1 MMSDPFEI
9 TRALQRTA
17 SNPHVS
23 SFVSANAGSGKTY
36 VLSMRVI
43 RLLLNGVAPEQILC
57 LTFTKVAAANM
68 ATRIFEILAGWTRLS
83 DADLKAAI
91 EGYGES
97 APDEAMLARA
107 RRLFALAVE
116 TPGGLKIQ
124 TIHAFCERLLHVFP
138 FEANVPAS
146 FRVVQDLEQAELMAL
161 AQHDVL
167 TGGDADIRAALDI
180 LVPETEEQ
188 SFSKLMTDAL
198 KKRAAFAAVIA
209 SQPSLEMLG
218 LDLHE
223 ALGLNA
229 DETPA
234 SVQSAM
240 LNGGCSPSQMVA
252 MAQDLGETSTLGK
265 LLIAA
270 ALVRDTSAGQEAKLE
285 AYAGVFFTKEGKPRA
300 NCGLTKPQIASRP
313 DIAARLEAE
322 RDRLTGLL
330 EKLRAATIARQS
342 IALIRV
348 VGAVMQRYRDLK
360 AQRSSLDFDDLI
372 ERTGKLLHGSG
383 RDWVLYK
390 LDQGIDHIL
399 IDEAQDTS
407 PAQWAIFS
415 ALVLEFFS
423 GNGRTQINRTVF
435 AVGDEKQS
443 IYSFQGAQP
452 QLFAENRAHISKQTK
467 DAQQIFEF
475 VPLKM
480 SFRSS
485 REILSAV
492 DRVFQSSEINAKGLS
507 FDQEGYPPHTALK
520 AALPGHVEIWPL
532 FAAPPKRTPSDWLLP
547 LDFVSESHPK
557 VRLAK
562 LIAETVAGW
571 LSPDSP
577 ERVQGSDGFGRPI
590 RAGDVL
596 ILVRSRG
603 TFAEGLNRE
612 LKLAHVPVAGA
623 DRLKLSSH
631 IAVLDLIAAGRAALL
646 PLDDLQLACVL
657 KSPLFGF
664 DDEDLIALAP
674 ARKGSL
680 FGALASSPIARYAA
694 AAARLQN
701 WQQDALSLSP
711 FAFYMRILAGEH
723 GRKAMLSRLGHEA
736 ADVID
741 EFLSAALTHEA
752 AGPPSLVTFLAGL
765 ESSGAEIK
773 RDFDSAGDAVRV
785 MTVHSAKGL
794 EAKIIILADTGSVPD
809 GSKDTKFFA
818 IPRKNANP
826 ALTPLLVW
834 SPRKDEDCLSVKQAR
849 EAALQLALEEH
860 RRLLYVAMTRAEQRL
875 YVAGFHTRPED
886 GKPPSDKHALSWY
899 GMIKDALIGEMT
911 ATPAPWEV
919 GEMVWSRSS
928 GVVQPSATR
937 AHPLPP
943 NDLPAWLHT
952 PLAFE
957 RGTEPP
963 LRPSTLLSA
972 ASAEDE
978 PDEDSGEARRDQA
991 RQGQARDVPQEQAR
1005 LAGQMMHRLLQILPD
1020 YPAARRED
1028 IGQILLMRE
1037 GIGLRQPQRL
1047 VEQALKVIA
1056 HPELADVFSPQARAE
1071 VSISGAVSWGDKTV
1085 PVLGRLDRLAVLT
1098 GEVILVDF
1106 KTGAPRNEALGQM
1119 ALYHALLQQIYPQ
1132 HRIRAAL
1139 VWTGGPD
1146 VVWLDQTTLRA
1157 ALETVA

>member
-1 MMSDPFEI
+1 MMSDTFEI
-9 TRALQRTA
+9 TRALQRKA
-17 SNPHVS
+17 SNPGVS

-43 RLLLNGVAPEQILC
+43 RLLLNGVAPEKILC

-83 DADLKAAI
+83 DPDLKARI
-91 EGYGES
+91 EAYGEN
-97 APDEAMLARA
+97 APDTAMLARA

-146 FRVVQDLEQAELMAL
+146 FRVVQDLEQADLMAL

-188 SFSKLMTDAL
+188 NFSKLMTDAL

-209 SQPSLEMLG
+209 SQPTLEELGLELRAALG
-218 LDLHE
+218 LDPCDTHE
-223 ALGLNA
+223 SIKFAMLDGGF
-229 DETPA
+229 TPA
-234 SVQSAM
+234 
-240 LNGGCSPSQMVA
+240 QMNE
-252 MAQDLGETSTLGK
+252 MAVHLGK
-265 LLIAA
+265 SALVA
-270 ALVRDTSAGQEAKLE
+270 ALSEAGRTQNDPKADLNTKLGG
-285 AYAGVFFTKEGKPRA
+285 YSSVFFKDDGDPKIKGWLLDKQRA
-300 NCGLTKPQIASRP
+300 ACP

-322 RDRLTGLL
+322 RDRLSDLQ
-330 EKLRAATIARQS
+330 EKLRAVTTARQS

-360 AQRSSLDFDDLI
+360 AHRSSLDFDDLI
-372 ERTGKLLHGSG
+372 ERTGKLLHSDG

-407 PAQWAIFS
+407 PAQWAIFR

-423 GNGRTQINRTVF
+423 GNGRTQASRTVF

-452 QLFAENRAHISKQTK
+452 QLFAENRADISKKTML
-467 DAQQIFEF
+467 AQKKFES
-475 VPLKM
+475 VQLKM

-485 REILSAV
+485 PEILAAV
-492 DRVFQSSEINAKGLS
+492 DRVFESSAINAQGLS
-507 FDQEGYPPHTALK
+507 FDHEGYPPHTALK
-520 AALPGHVEIWPL
+520 LTMPGHVEIWPL
-532 FAAPPKRTPSDWLLP
+532 FAAPPKKPPSDWLLP

-577 ERVQGSDGFGRPI
+577 ERVHGLDGFGRAI

-596 ILVRSRG
+596 ILVRSRS

-664 DDEDLIALAP
+664 DDDDLIALAP
-674 ARKGSL
+674 TRAGSL
-680 FGALASSPIARYAA
+680 FGALAASAVARYAA
-694 AAARLQN
+694 AAVRLQN
-701 WQQDALSLSP
+701 WQDDALSLSP

-765 ESSGAEIK
+765 ESSEAEIK
-773 RDFDSAGDAVRV
+773 RDFDAAGDAVRV

-818 IPRKNANP
+818 IPRTNASP
-826 ALTPLLVW
+826 ETSPLLVW
-834 SPRKDEDCLSVKQAR
+834 SPRKDEDCHSVRQAR

-860 RRLLYVAMTRAEQRL
+860 RRLLYVAMTRAEERL
-875 YVAGFHTRPED
+875 YVAGFHTRPEM
-886 GKPPSDKHALSWY
+886 GKPFQDKHALSWY
-899 GMIKDALIGEMT
+899 GMIKDALRSTMIE
-911 ATPAPWEV
+911 TPAPWEP
-919 GEMVWSRSS
+919 GEMILSRSS
-928 GVVQPSATR
+928 GALKAGAAR
-937 AHPLPP
+937 EHPLPP

-957 RGTEPP
+957 RGAEPP
-963 LRPSTLLSA
+963 LRPSTILSA
-972 ASAEDE
+972 ANGEDRAE
-978 PDEDSGEARRDQA
+978 EADDA
-991 RQGQARDVPQEQAR
+991 PTAPQEQAR
-1005 LAGQMMHRLLQILPD
+1005 LAGQMMHRLLQILPE
-1020 YPAARRED
+1020 YPAARREE
-1028 IGQILLMRE
+1028 IGQILLKRE
-1037 GIGLRQPQRL
+1037 GVGLRQPLRL
-1047 VEQALKVIA
+1047 ITQALNVLA

-1071 VSISGAVSWGDKTV
+1071 VDISGEVNVGGKNLK
-1085 PVLGRLDRLAVLT
+1085 VLGRVDRLAVLER
-1098 GEVILVDF
+1098 EVIVVDF
-1106 KTGAPRNEALGQM
+1106 KTGSPRNQALGQM
-1119 ALYHALLQQIYPQ
+1119 AIYHALLRQIYPH
-1132 HRIRAAL
+1132 HRVRAAL
-1139 VWTGGPD
+1139 VWTVGPD
-1146 VVWLDQTTLRA
+1146 VVWLDDETLRV
-1157 ALETVA
+1157 ALSLLA